1 MLQEQDKQKLDEIV
15 KQMIANKESDQNI
28 QMVVDDFKQKYSR
41 NATAIPQQSSG
52 NALGTAAKVT
62 DTLFGAGKIG
72 DYIGTKIAQGKLGD
86 TVQKLVVGRDLSP
99 EEEKLVGPGPTNKEI
114 AGSTLQAA
122 LNFLPIGRAAKG
134 ITTGVRAIGLSR
146 GASAVGKIGA
156 GVLAGEVFD
165 ISQNLQ
171 QNKEG
176 TDILSPGAGAAIGGA
191 IPAAGATAKALVRF
205 GQGQAPRIINSLI
218 KPLSKD
224 FSYGKNPGR
233 AVAEE
238 KIIANNFDELVD
250 KIRSKRQDIGREI
263 GNVGKQLSNDP
274 SINLTESLS
283 PITEAMKTAASQNNK
298 ALLSRLSNIK
308 QAITDI
314 LEPMVD
320 DAGNVGI
327 KSVGTRRLNK
337 LTFSEARDILGEI
350 GDMTQFTGNPSDDKL
365 VNSTLKR
372 IYGDIKGQTLTKAKE
387 LNPELAKKFSQLT
400 EKYADLTSAEIA
412 TKYRDKIVERSSL
425 IGISPQMTGIGSAVI
440 AAVASGGQ
448 AIPAI
453 LAGLGASAAQK
464 LASTPG
470 FKTRLAAIL
479 SKKTGEEVANIF
491 NKIPAMKILFPT
503 GSAVSP
509 GDRLLDTNTGKKI
522 SKELFDYIKDPKIG
536 LSVKSLKIKP
546 DDVEALKQISA
557 AFREQSLA
565 KPGKGATVPIPSGF
579 REGTEQDILTKFGLP
594 TDGKSLG
601 AIANRIDKLVKKVE
615 AEYARRK
622 K

>member
-1 MLQEQDKQKLDEIV
+1 MLNEQDKQKLDGIV
-15 KQMIANKESDQNI
+15 KQMLAEKESDETI
-28 QMVVDDFKQKYSR
+28 QMVVNDFKQKYSR
-41 NATAIPQQSSG
+41 QATAPAQENTG
-52 NALGTAAKVT
+52 NLLGTAAKVT
-62 DTLFGAGKIG
+62 DTLFGGGKIG
-72 DYIGTKIAQGKLGD
+72 DYIGTKIAQGKLGN
-86 TVQKLVVGRDLSP
+86 TVQKLVVGRDLST
-99 EEEKLVGPGPTNKEI
+99 EEESLVGPGPTGKEI

-122 LNFLPIGRAAKG
+122 LNFLPVGRAAKG
-134 ITTGVRAIGLSR
+134 ITTGVRAIGLSK
-146 GASAVGKIGA
+146 GASALGKVGA
-156 GVLAGEVFD
+156 GLLAGEVFD

-176 TDILSPGAGAAIGGA
+176 LGILKPGAGAAIGGA
-191 IPAAGATAKALVRF
+191 IPAAGVAAKALVRF

-238 KIIANNFDELVD
+238 KIVANNFDELVD

-263 GNVGKQLSNDP
+263 GSVGKQLSNDP

-308 QAITDI
+308 QSITDI

-320 DAGNVGI
+320 EAGNVGI
-327 KSVGTRRLNK
+327 KSVGTRKLNK

-365 VNSTLKR
+365 VNSALKR

-412 TKYRDKIVERSSL
+412 TKYRDKIVERGNL
-425 IGISPQMTGIGSAVI
+425 IGISPQMTGIGSALI
-440 AAVASGGQ
+440 TAVASGG
-448 AIPAI
+448 AALPAV
-453 LAGLGASAAQK
+453 LAGVGAAAVQK
-464 LASTPG
+464 LAATPG

-479 SKKTGEEVANIF
+479 SKKTGEEVATIF
-491 NKIPAMKILFPT
+491 NKIPAMKALFPS
-503 GSAVSP
+503 GGAVSP
-509 GDRLLDTNTGKKI
+509 GDRLLDTNAGKKI

-536 LSVKSLKIKP
+536 LSVKSLKIRP
-546 DDVEALKQISA
+546 DDVAALKQISA

-579 REGTEQDILTKFGLP
+579 RPNVEQDILTKFGLP
-594 TDGKSLG
+594 SSGKGLK
-601 AIANRIDKLVKKVE
+601 AIADKIDDLVQKVE
-615 AEYARRK
+615 ADYARRK